1 MLEYYRTMNPCGGI
15 GNAITLL
22 DKLESAL
29 QSMRAIVDIF
39 FGFVVGCWHVRT
51 AQGLE
56 SEVENMFT
64 AVLWVF

>member
-1 MLEYYRTMNPCGGI
+1 MNACGGI

-39 FGFVVGCWHVRT
+39 FGFVVGC
-51 AQGLE
+51 
-56 SEVENMFT
+56 
-64 AVLWVF
+64 

>member
-1 MLEYYRTMNPCGGI
+1 MNACGGI

-39 FGFVVGCWHVRT
+39 FGIVVGCWHFRT

-64 AVLWVF
+64 IKLLVDFW